1 MRYLALAL
9 LLFIAY
15 CSAEAQDSMYSML
28 VVEKTTHSPD
38 SLNKMA
44 TRYKITHYTENDAI
58 DLASKSSSTNINQIV
73 KVLNELGNKGWSIV
87 SATDNF
93 YFSLDN
99 VENMFKENVTNVSS
113 QEYILVKGK

>member
-44 TRYKITHYTENDAI
+44 TRYKITHFTENDAI

-73 KVLNELGNKGWSIV
+73 KVLNELGNEGWSIV

-93 YFSLDN
+93 YSSVDGIST
-99 VENMFKENVTNVSS
+99 MFKEGVTSVNS
-113 QEYILVKGK
+113 QEYVLTRGK